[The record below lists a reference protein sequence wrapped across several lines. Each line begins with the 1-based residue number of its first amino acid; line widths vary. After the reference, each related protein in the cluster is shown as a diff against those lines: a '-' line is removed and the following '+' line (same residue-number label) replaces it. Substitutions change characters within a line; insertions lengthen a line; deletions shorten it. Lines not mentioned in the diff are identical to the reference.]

1 MLPSYDYTAD
11 QHEIQNEDQY
21 EQIDDKAADPSH
33 YGLPDAGKG
42 GYDKRGR
49 ITAQYVIA
57 CFTFDDSGYFFDR
70 SNDGLRIEIEVLQ
83 FVDQHP
89 YYQWNRYQEEEDGF
103 SRDQQSGSAP
113 FHFSFCGKAYHL
125 FSDKDI
131 DGQCSQQSA

>member
-1 MLPSYDYTAD
+1 MYHVFRIGCIKRQDGIDICFHLYTAD

-89 YYQWNRYQEEEDGF
+89 YYQ
-103 SRDQQSGSAP
+103 
-113 FHFSFCGKAYHL
+113 
-125 FSDKDI
+125 
-131 DGQCSQQSA
+131 